1 MKIKKGKS
9 KNGKIRFNINRTFM
23 SKFLAE
29 FKIHIKFP
37 LLILIPSFVL
47 SLCSCE
53 KVINIDLNSVSPQL
67 VVEANLSD
75 KPGPYIVKLSKTVN
89 FSSITDIPMVTGAR
103 VEISDSLGISELL
116 YEVRNGI
123 YKTSFLRGV
132 PGNKYTLTITTGGET
147 YKSVSS
153 MPMPTMDLSLGIRQE
168 SDFGHFE
175 GGNQGNPGVRYVI
188 NYQIKDPEQY
198 KNYYRFVI
206 YRDGRI
212 ISSRRVI
219 DDQFHNGKIIADDIN
234 LHDTI
239 DFKHGDTLLVELQ
252 DIDKGTYDFFR
263 TLRDG
268 ASGMSFLSASPSN
281 PLSNISDNGLGYFN
295 TFASV
300 DRYVVIP

>member
-1 MKIKKGKS
+1 MKKIMGEKGT
-9 KNGKIRFNINRTFM
+9 GVICIFINRIFVPE
-23 SKFLAE
+23 FLSE
-29 FKIHIKFP
+29 LKIHLKFP
-37 LLILIPSFVL
+37 LLLLIPSIAFSL
-47 SLCSCE
+47 SSCE
-53 KVINIDLNSVSPQL
+53 KVINIDLNSVYPQL

-75 KPGPYIVKLSKTVN
+75 KPGPYVVKLSRTVN
-89 FSSITDIPMVTGAR
+89 FSNITDIPMVTGAR
-103 VEISDSLGISELL
+103 VEISDSLGKSELL
-116 YEVRNGI
+116 YEVSNGI
-123 YKTSFLRGV
+123 YKTTFLRGV
-132 PGNKYTLTITTGGET
+132 PGDEYTLTITTGGET

-153 MPMPTMDLSLGIRQE
+153 MPLPTVNLSLGIRQE
-168 SDFGHFE
+168 SDFGHFA
-175 GGNQGNPGVRYVI
+175 GGNQGNPLVHYVI

-206 YRDGRI
+206 YRGGLI

-263 TLRDG
+263 TFRDG